1 MKILVSNKKRKKIAP
16 SDVKFSNPPPQKK
29 NHSNHGGGNSEKY
42 TPLAKKY
49 SRKFIYNSK
58 TSIIPFEKESIQ
70 IFLQFKNISLNFL
83 DAGYCWTFGS
93 NFSSL
98 LLYIN

>member
-1 MKILVSNKKRKKIAP
+1 MSNFLI
-16 SDVKFSNPPPQKK
+16 PPPQKK
-29 NHSNHGGGNSEKY
+29 KIIQIMGGGNSEKY
-42 TPLAKKY
+42 TPLTKKY
-49 SRKFIYNSK
+49 SWKFIYNSK
-58 TSIIPFEKESIQ
+58 TSILPFEKESIQ